1 MLLDDLHET
10 FTCHNLLVAEED
22 DQVWSRRESSPGK
35 TLFVSSK
42 SEMGMP
48 FEIVKV
54 VHGEFEF
61 HPGFF
66 ECDKVWE
73 TFLQVHYRLKSSPGQ
88 PKGTSRAMQ
97 AVRAVLERFAV
108 SNRSNL
114 FVYRESPGDVFYFR
128 YFLIF
133 FLIFPLCSI
142 DFSYIPGGPK
152 RTLSV

>member
-114 FVYRESPGDVFYFR
+114 FVYRESSGDVFYFR
-128 YFLIF
+128 YFLF
-133 FLIFPLCSI
+133 FL
-142 DFSYIPGGPK
+142 
-152 RTLSV
+152 